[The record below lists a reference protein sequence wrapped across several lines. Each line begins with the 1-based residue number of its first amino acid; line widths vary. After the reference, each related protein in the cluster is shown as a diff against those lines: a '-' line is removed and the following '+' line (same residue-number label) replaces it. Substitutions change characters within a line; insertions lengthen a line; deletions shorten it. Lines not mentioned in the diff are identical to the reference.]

1 MKAPTAGLWRVARGD
16 NPLTVPLRPKPN
28 EASGATANRFDPINM
43 DFGVLYFGST
53 LQACFAETLA
63 RLRPSPA
70 MLALVEE
77 DWKANDFMAVGA
89 VAADWRQR
97 RTAVHVSLSADAI
110 FVDVDSP
117 VTHQFLRKELAD
129 ELIALGV
136 EDIDVGTVR
145 GKDRRLT
152 RALSEWTYRQQGDE
166 GPIYSGLRYESR
178 LGSQWECWAV
188 FDDEAIDVVA
198 TEARSITLD
207 MPELVEIAELFELQL
222 H

>member
-1 MKAPTAGLWRVARGD
+1 VKAPTAGLWRVARGD

-53 LQACFAETLA
+53 
-63 RLRPSPA
+63 
-70 MLALVEE
+70 LALVEE